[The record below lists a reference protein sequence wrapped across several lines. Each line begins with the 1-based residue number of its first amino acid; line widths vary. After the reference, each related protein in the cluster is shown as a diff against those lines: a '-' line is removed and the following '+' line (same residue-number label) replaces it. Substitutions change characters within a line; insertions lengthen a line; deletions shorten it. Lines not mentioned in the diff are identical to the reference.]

1 MPVTFFTLGAIGT
14 TMNEIDVLKKIASNL
29 TERKNS
35 AAPRV
40 YRVLCKRGWDQSLGI
55 LPSN

>member
-1 MPVTFFTLGAIGT
+1 
-14 TMNEIDVLKKIASNL
+14 MNEIDVLKKIASNL